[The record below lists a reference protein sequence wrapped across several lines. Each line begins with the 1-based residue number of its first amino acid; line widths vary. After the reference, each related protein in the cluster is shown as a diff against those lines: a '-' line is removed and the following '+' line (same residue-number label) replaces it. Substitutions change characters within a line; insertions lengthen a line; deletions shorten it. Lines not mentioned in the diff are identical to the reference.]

1 MNPGL
6 SERSRAAESFS
17 YTGAFPA
24 ALFRHRPR
32 LDPDA
37 PAIENVAKVIGAG
50 AAARLIARFGGRRM
64 YIAKRPAAG
73 DALAR
78 LVGYEAAVK
87 LGAIFGGERMWLP
100 NGAGHATRTRV
111 AQLRRAG
118 ASVSRIAGE
127 LGLSERHV
135 YKVLAQLRAR

>member
-1 MNPGL
+1 MNAGL
-6 SERSRAAESFS
+6 NAKSQEAASGS
-17 YTGAFPA
+17 YSGAFPA
-24 ALFRHRPR
+24 ELFRHRVR
-32 LDPDA
+32 LNPDA

-50 AAARLIARFGGRRM
+50 AAARLIARFGGRRV
-64 YIAKRPAAG
+64 YIAKRPGAD

-78 LVGYEAAVK
+78 LIGYPAAVK

-100 NGAGHATRTRV
+100 NDAGHATRTRV
-111 AQLRRAG
+111 AQLRRSG
-118 ASVSRIAGE
+118 ISVSRIAGE